1 MKNKQKKDYI
11 ALLTI
16 TEMPKTKEGEERL
29 VNWLRKTAQ
38 EIKQENPHN
47 FATPCRFR
55 LMK

>member
-1 MKNKQKKDYI
+1 MKKAKKDYI

-16 TEMPKTKEGEERL
+16 PEIPKTKEGQDSL
-29 VNWLRKTAQ
+29 IKWLRNTAK
-38 EIKQENPHN
+38 EIKKEDPDI

>member
-1 MKNKQKKDYI
+1 MKTKKDYI

-16 TEMPKTKEGEERL
+16 PEMPKTKEGEDRL
-29 VNWLRKTAQ
+29 VEWLRNVAK
-38 EIKQENPHN
+38 EIKKEDPRI

>member
-1 MKNKQKKDYI
+1 MKKQPNYI

-16 TEMPKTKEGEERL
+16 PEMIKTEKEKDIL
-29 VNWLRKTAQ
+29 VEWLRNTAK
-38 EIKQENPHN
+38 EIKKADPHI